1 MRKFLF
7 FSALFII
14 TALTGFL
21 LTYTRYTN
29 QNVLLSNFNFFK
41 TANLIGNGIFLLI
54 LIAIIINLFSRKEYR
69 LSGLIVIFCTSLVSF
84 VLILLMNKIEEK
96 DAMLV
101 TGIIFSFINIYIFI
115 SLLALSISGSKKVHY
130 FSNFFWSLILFV
142 LMTGIIFTQVYYFK
156 DDAGKYQYEPR
167 RADAGVIL
175 GAAVWGGKRPS
186 PVLLERINKGYEI
199 YSKKYVSKLVLTGGG
214 YPGDRTESEVEKS
227 ELVRKNVDPKDLI
240 VEDKSN
246 STFEQ
251 IVFVRDKLYRKNGW
265 NRIIIVSDNFHL
277 FRSSEICKFNDI
289 NVDCISSETP
299 LSTEGYFNYCLK
311 ESFAVL
317 FYWVF
322 GIG

>member
-1 MRKFLF
+1 
-7 FSALFII
+7 
-14 TALTGFL
+14 
-21 LTYTRYTN
+21 
-29 QNVLLSNFNFFK
+29 
-41 TANLIGNGIFLLI
+41 
-54 LIAIIINLFSRKEYR
+54 
-69 LSGLIVIFCTSLVSF
+69 
-84 VLILLMNKIEEK
+84 
-96 DAMLV
+96 
-101 TGIIFSFINIYIFI
+101 
-115 SLLALSISGSKKVHY
+115 
-130 FSNFFWSLILFV
+130 
-142 LMTGIIFTQVYYFK
+142 
-156 DDAGKYQYEPR
+156 
-167 RADAGVIL
+167 
-175 GAAVWGGKRPS
+175 
-186 PVLLERINKGYEI
+186 
-199 YSKKYVSKLVLTGGG
+199 
-214 YPGDRTESEVEKS
+214 
-227 ELVRKNVDPKDLI
+227 